1 MQAKDATRQKG
12 YYWIRGLDEVEE
24 VAFWNG
30 KEWFLCLAQYPN
42 ELNVLSGPIEYDG
55 PLRLTDQHG
64 FI

>member
-1 MQAKDATRQKG
+1 MQAKDATRQRG
-12 YYWIRGLDEVEE
+12 YYWINGQGPE

-30 KEWFLCLAQYPN
+30 KEWLVCLAIYPN

-64 FI
+64 FL